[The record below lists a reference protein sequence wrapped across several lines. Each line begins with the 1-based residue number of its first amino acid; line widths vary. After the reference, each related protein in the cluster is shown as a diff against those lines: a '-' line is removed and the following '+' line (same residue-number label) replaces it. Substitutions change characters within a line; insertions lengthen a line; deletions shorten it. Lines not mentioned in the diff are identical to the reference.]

1 MNIYCVFCT
10 RSSEKISKTTQK
22 LLEFMAKC
30 EIKTL
35 VMAGAD
41 SIFSAYEKAFNHVKP
56 NDEDIF
62 IFCHDDIEIREE
74 PKVFKD
80 KLEKALTGDAGFI
93 GPAGTTRLSE
103 NAVWWDHELWKAG
116 FHRGFVIHLDKQNK
130 EYDTPYGP
138 PGEVVVLDGLFL
150 ATRAK
155 TVKEVGLKKPE
166 YFEGEWDFYDIHYTT
181 TAHLKG
187 FKNKAI
193 HMNIVHNSGGELVGR
208 DSWHKNREA
217 YIKNTSLPLQVKI

>member
-10 RSSEKISKTTQK
+10 RSSEKITKTTQK

-56 NDEDIF
+56 NNEDIF

-74 PKVFKD
+74 PEIFKNKLKEALSGD
-80 KLEKALTGDAGFI
+80 KPGFV

-116 FHRGFVIHLDKQNK
+116 FHRGRVKHLDPQGR
-130 EYDTPYGP
+130 EYETYYGEP
-138 PGEVVVLDGLFL
+138 DSVVVLDGLFL
-150 ATRAK
+150 AAK
-155 TVKEVGLKKPE
+155 ARTIREVGLEKPD
-166 YFEGEWDFYDIHYTT
+166 YFEGAWDFYDIHYTT
-181 TAHLKG
+181 TAHQKG
-187 FKNKAI
+187 FTNKVI
-193 HMNIVHNSGGELVGR
+193 LLNILHNSAGELAGR

-217 YIKNTSLPLQVKI
+217 YIKNTNLPLKI